1 MWTKNGKVLKI
12 DHDRMDISP
21 TELTIR
27 KLTAKDT
34 GIYVCSV
41 HYAPQIVKPISV
53 AAVSVTPSSPNIRIP
68 AEQSME
74 LICYGAHLAKIFKN
88 VTQNWLLND
97 QEYKDFSMASPLEN
111 RVYEIE
117 DVKKNMSG
125 IV

>member
-1 MWTKNGKVLKI
+1 
-12 DHDRMDISP
+12 MDISP

-27 KLTAKDT
+27 KLTSNDT

-41 HYAPQIVKPISV
+41 NYAPQIVKPISV
-53 AAVSVTPSSPNIRIP
+53 AAVSVTPSSPSISIP

-74 LICYGAHLAKIFKN
+74 LICHGAHLAKIFKN
-88 VTQNWLLND
+88 VTQKWLLNG
-97 QEYKDFSMASPLEN
+97 QEYKDFGTASPLEN
-111 RVYEIE
+111 SVYEVE